1 MTIETIRTPSGFKN
15 LDLNTPQTYILS
27 FQLFDRADSANLVSY
42 AIPIESGT
50 ITGMQIITSN
60 LSSIFPGASFNLE
73 VYDPTFSVIKQSVSD
88 VLTAATVRDGET
100 QFVSLNVPVDAGDIG
115 LFAGF
120 ITGGLGIDVQ
130 ANFIFSPG

>member
-1 MTIETIRTPSGFKN
+1 MADFLYENIN
-15 LDLNTPQTYILS
+15 LGADSKPYILPYQ
-27 FQLFDRADSANLVSY
+27 FFDRADSNDLNSY

-60 LSSIFPGASFNLE
+60 LSSIFPDPLQNFNLE

-115 LFAGF
+115 LFSGF
-120 ITGGLGIDVQ
+120 FVGGTNIIVQ